1 MNTFQI
7 VVLTM
12 AVIFLILILTFFG
25 LMLRKGSAS
34 SSPSSAF
41 PPQYNTCPDYWTIGD
56 SSNCI
61 IPITVSLN
69 TGNLY
74 SNGNL
79 TTATINTTGFNY
91 DSSNNTNSINFN
103 ASGWQG
109 VCSWKSWANQNNIV
123 WDGVSNYNSC

>member
-7 VVLTM
+7 VVLTI
-12 AVIFLILILTFFG
+12 AIIFLILVLTFFG
-25 LMLRKGSAS
+25 LMLRKQKVS
-34 SSPSSAF
+34 SSNVF
-41 PPQYNTCPDYWTIGD
+41 PPQSSTCPDFWTIGD

-61 IPITVSLN
+61 IPSTVSLN

-74 SNGNL
+74 NNGVL
-79 TTATINTTGFNY
+79 TTATMNTAGFY
-91 DSSNNTNSINFN
+91 HDSSYNTNSINFN

-109 VCSWKSWANQNNIV
+109 VCSWKTWANQNNIV

>member
-1 MNTFQI
+1 MTTFQI
-7 VVLTM
+7 IVLTI

-25 LMLRKGSAS
+25 LMLRKSSGSTS
-34 SSPSSAF
+34 SVF

-61 IPITVSLN
+61 IPSAVSLN

-74 SNGNL
+74 SNGTL
-79 TTATINTTGFNY
+79 TNATMNTAGYVY
-91 DSSNNTNSINFN
+91 DSSNNTSSINFS

-109 VCSWKSWANQNNIV
+109 VCSWQTWANQNNIV